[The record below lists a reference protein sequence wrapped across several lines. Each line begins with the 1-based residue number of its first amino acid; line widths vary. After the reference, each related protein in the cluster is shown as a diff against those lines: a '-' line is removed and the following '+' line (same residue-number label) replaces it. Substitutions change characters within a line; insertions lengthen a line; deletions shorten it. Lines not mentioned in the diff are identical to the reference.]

1 MLSRASRHLG
11 RSSLLD
17 HKLLGDLPRHC
28 GDEELPSDKAVCL
41 STVGGSLDPL
51 EKHPGPAF
59 QTPELSAFGR
69 CISEGPSAQ
78 EIIAGERRRSASLPR
93 LRRSLRYV
101 LGRPK
106 EKQAPITPGLP
117 PARSPRMALY

>member
-11 RSSLLD
+11 RGSLMT
-17 HKLLGDLPRHC
+17 HKLLGDLTGHS

-41 STVGGSLDPL
+41 STVGGSLDTL
-51 EKHPGPAF
+51 EKHACPAF

-78 EIIAGERRRSASLPR
+78 EIIAGERRRGASLPR
-93 LRRSLRYV
+93 LRRSLR
-101 LGRPK
+101 
-106 EKQAPITPGLP
+106 
-117 PARSPRMALY
+117 

>member
-17 HKLLGDLPRHC
+17 HKLLGDLPGHC

-41 STVGGSLDPL
+41 STVGGSLDTL
-51 EKHPGPAF
+51 EKHAGPAF

-69 CISEGPSAQ
+69 CISEGQSAK
-78 EIIAGERRRSASLPR
+78 EIIARERRRSASLPGF
-93 LRRSLRYV
+93 RRSLRWL
-101 LGRPK
+101 LGSPK
-106 EKQAPITPGLP
+106 EKQPPLTPGRP
-117 PARSPRMALY
+117 HARSPGMAL

>member
-41 STVGGSLDPL
+41 STVGGSLDTL
-51 EKHPGPAF
+51 EKHAGPASK
-59 QTPELSAFGR
+59 PLSYPLSAAAF
-69 CISEGPSAQ
+69 
-78 EIIAGERRRSASLPR
+78 LKDH
-93 LRRSLRYV
+93 LLKKSLRESGV
-101 LGRPK
+101 
-106 EKQAPITPGLP
+106 EVQAC
-117 PARSPRMALY
+117 RDFDDRFD